1 MFKLESI
8 VTPLLA
14 NYLNKYIKD
23 LRADDLQLSLWKGEV
38 VLNNLELRLDAI
50 EHDLGLPFTFVS
62 GNIQELRIKVPWTR
76 LTAEPVVIKVNTME
90 CVMQLGTPSR
100 NDTPFDWDMFGR
112 TKSEAPPTSPPPAST
127 AHPPP
132 PGYMELL
139 STRVIN
145 NVKIQITN
153 LIIRYVEDDFVLNVL
168 VSKLISIEREN

>member
-1 MFKLESI
+1 MFKLESF

-38 VLNNLELRLDAI
+38 VLNNLDLRLDAI

-90 CVMQLGTPSR
+90 CVVQLSTPSR
-100 NDTPFDWDMFGR
+100 TETPFDWDVFGR
-112 TKSEAPPTSPPPAST
+112 AKSGAAPSTQPPAT
-127 AHPPP
+127 NTHPP

-153 LIIRYVEDDFVLNVL
+153 LILRYVEDDFALNIL
-168 VSKLISIEREN
+168 VSVGELE